1 MIILMIF
8 IIIIIIYFYRRDDD
22 RIMIIV
28 VVKMMMIMLLLA
40 LYIFFYRCKL
50 VAFLLKDMDTIS
62 SSSSN
67 SSSND
72 SNNNINN
79 NHSVLMEYLK
89 QLPPSAIDLEFR
101 ALYIYDGDEEGIM
114 LLQQFLQWITIH
126 IQSGENFEILQ
137 AYLYRIL
144 IIYSDIIIKLSSFKL
159 VLSKLYQIHYNSS
172 IRFRNLIQK
181 NLCLLKMLA
190 NLPIT

>member
-1 MIILMIF
+1 
-8 IIIIIIYFYRRDDD
+8 
-22 RIMIIV
+22 
-28 VVKMMMIMLLLA
+28 
-40 LYIFFYRCKL
+40 
-50 VAFLLKDMDTIS
+50 MDTIS
-62 SSSSN
+62 SN
-67 SSSND
+67 
-72 SNNNINN
+72 SNNNNTTNN

-101 ALYIYDGDEEGIM
+101 ALYIYDGDDEGII
-114 LLQQFLQWITIH
+114 LLQQLLQWLTIH

-159 VLSKLYQIHYNSS
+159 VVSKLYNIHYNSS

>member
-1 MIILMIF
+1 
-8 IIIIIIYFYRRDDD
+8 
-22 RIMIIV
+22 
-28 VVKMMMIMLLLA
+28 
-40 LYIFFYRCKL
+40 
-50 VAFLLKDMDTIS
+50 MDTMS

-67 SSSND
+67 SGND
-72 SNNNINN
+72 SN

-114 LLQQFLQWITIH
+114 LLEQFLQWITIH

-137 AYLYRIL
+137 AYLYRML
-144 IIYSDIIIKLSSFKL
+144 IIYSDTIIKLSSFKL
-159 VLSKLYQIHYNSS
+159 VLSKLYHIHYNSS

>member
-1 MIILMIF
+1 MIF

-22 RIMIIV
+22 RIMIVV
-28 VVKMMMIMLLLA
+28 VVKMMMMMLLLTIY
-40 LYIFFYRCKL
+40 LFFCRCKL
-50 VAFLLKDMDTIS
+50 VAFLLKDMDTMS

-67 SSSND
+67 SSND
-72 SNNNINN
+72 CNNNINN

-144 IIYSDIIIKLSSFKL
+144 IIYSDIIIKLSSFEL
-159 VLSKLYQIHYNSS
+159 VLSKLYHIHYNSS